1 MKIQNKAVII
11 PQVPQL
17 KDYFSLLTICM
28 DNPPHGGFT
37 PSEMLKRYK
46 ITDKLIGESV
56 NFDSGEL
63 EKIKEIVK
71 STPWNFRSKE
81 IIAFSDYIE
90 KL

>member
-56 NFDSGEL
+56 NFDS
-63 EKIKEIVK
+63 
-71 STPWNFRSKE
+71 
-81 IIAFSDYIE
+81 
-90 KL
+90 